1 MSKGKDLLFAGWSG
15 LKLTRRITGLLQWAT
30 TGVWGRGPRRSRC
43 WTCPHVF
50 RTIPCSH
57 SLLRK
62 VDQGTTD
69 EATECGCLSQGQPYL
84 NLARIPQGVLNKK
97 LCPTHA
103 PLQDKLG
110 TLILK
115 NHILFDPLILLIRV
129 NLWLFLHN
137 CLQNYIYTFYTF
149 VHVPVKIQSILY
161 GLLFSTVLD
170 GLLRLTFF

>member
-1 MSKGKDLLFAGWSG
+1 MSKGKGLLFAGWRG
-15 LKLTRRITGLLQWAT
+15 LKLTRRITGLLQLAT
-30 TGVWGRGPRRSRC
+30 TGAWGRGPRRPRC
-43 WTCPHVF
+43 WTCPRVF

-69 EATECGCLSQGQPYL
+69 EATECGCLSQGQPYS

-97 LCPTHA
+97 LCPTHS

-137 CLQNYIYTFYTF
+137 CTEMPALEYSFQYSYSTGRLLLGMK
-149 VHVPVKIQSILY
+149 VKSE
-161 GLLFSTVLD
+161 SEVT
-170 GLLRLTFF
+170 